1 MKEFTDQ
8 ELKETCLSSQ
18 LVYDGSVVHL
28 YVDRVA
34 LPNGVESKREYVRHI
49 GAVAVLPLT
58 EQNEVLCVRQYR
70 YAHDRIMTEI
80 PAGKL
85 DSKTEDH
92 VSAALR
98 ELREE
103 TGARCESLTYL
114 GLYRSTPAILDEKID
129 LYLAEGL
136 TVGETDFDD
145 DEFLNIIRV
154 PLSTL
159 VEQVMAG
166 EITDG
171 KTQVAILKTNEILRR
186 RQEKTE

>member
-1 MKEFTDQ
+1 MDHQNENM
-8 ELKETCLSSQ
+8 LKERCVSSE
-18 LVYDGSVVHL
+18 LIYDGQVVHL
-28 YVDRVA
+28 YVDQIA
-34 LPNGVESKREYVRHI
+34 LPNGEPSIREYVRHI

-58 EQNEVLCVRQYR
+58 DDGEVICVRQYR
-70 YAHDRIMTEI
+70 YAHGCLMTEI

-92 VSAALR
+92 VEAALR

-103 TGARCESLTYL
+103 TGARCQKLTYL

-136 TVGETDFDD
+136 TFGETDLDD
-145 DEFLNIIRV
+145 DEFLETFRL

-159 VEQVMAG
+159 VDMVMSG

-171 KTQVAILKTNEILRR
+171 KTQVAILKVAEILRR
-186 RQEKTE
+186 RQNGNA